1 MADLKEIME
10 REYKRCQRDMVTE
23 AAEIARHQGKYDCLQ
38 DRACMLREFLQLA
51 DFLQL
56 VDKEENTDVHDN
68 RNAPELG

>member
-51 DFLQL
+51 D
-56 VDKEENTDVHDN
+56 KEENTNVHDN

>member
-1 MADLKEIME
+1 MADLKEIIE

-51 DFLQL
+51 D
-56 VDKEENTDVHDN
+56 KEENTDVH
-68 RNAPELG
+68 E